1 MIGYNLYYNGKKINT
16 RELTEDELN
25 AAMKKSHIFKVDKE
39 TNEKLIIPT
48 NKVQYIRC
56 VIV

>member
-16 RELTEDELN
+16 RELSENELN
-25 AAMKKSHIFKVDKE
+25 ETMKKSHVYKIDKE
-39 TNEKLIIPT
+39 TNEKIIIPT